1 MAKSISEKWK
11 ALRNSTTVTLPSGSV
26 KSAGNRPKDSAKSPL
41 TEIADRHRKTAVYGV
56 IHSGGIHNYLL
67 SASVIFIS

>member
-1 MAKSISEKWK
+1 
-11 ALRNSTTVTLPSGSV
+11 
-26 KSAGNRPKDSAKSPL
+26 L
-41 TEIADRHRKTAVYGV
+41 TEIADRHSKTAVYGV